1 MFSKWY
7 QVLVLICTISLLQG
21 CGGGSDDDPAQ
32 EDNESSAKYL
42 IYAGDGE
49 AFLNLFTDDGN
60 GITQRVWAKQFK
72 NSSGSLIEDFGEVHL
87 AHGKAFIIAR
97 KNFEDETGEVVDGGI
112 IIIDAKDHEGDE
124 FHVELLPLKSEVT
137 GKATRP
143 VHSYMEKGV
152 DGKAKYLWINNDGL
166 STRRGATQEEADL
179 NDSVFRID
187 IDPMSTKY
195 KTYDEIE
202 VGNGHKKSAFS
213 YPTDSLTQTKNFFVT
228 HDLSGQT
235 VSIIDN
241 DVSSDDFLKLRKQI
255 EINTVKD
262 EEDNLI
268 KQNTPHGMAFSP
280 VSGHVYTGI
289 TSGKDIALHIVDA
302 TSDDLTVSSIKA
314 GMEEG
319 QIPGAGYV
327 KTSHDG
333 RWVFTAGFVDGI
345 GYLAVVD
352 AKDGA
357 NTVTDVIDLGKVSS
371 SSFNISEASHG
382 EEEHFKVYIPSRSSS
397 SVEDELQNVVVRVSI
412 DPVTGKQTEG
422 TTVDSLTLHGNGS
435 SHRNGK
441 TSPDENFVY
450 YPNGCDDAGDDN
462 CKTISI
468 INTHTDEVIGVLQ
481 TFGTAPGSIGVF
493 ANPNGTVEAE
503 INDHSNH

>member
-32 EDNESSAKYL
+32 EQDESSAKYL
-42 IYAGDGE
+42 IYTGDGG
-49 AFLNLFTDDGN
+49 AYLNLFTDDGN
-60 GITQRVWAKQFK
+60 GGTHRVWAKQFK
-72 NSSGSLIEDFGEVHL
+72 NSSGLLIEDFGEVHL

-97 KNFEDETGEVVDGGI
+97 KNFEDETGQVVDGGI

-143 VHSYMEKGV
+143 VHTYMEKDASGV
-152 DGKAKYLWINNDGL
+152 AKYLWVNNDGL

-187 IDPMSTKY
+187 IDPDSADY
-195 KTYDEIE
+195 KSYIEIE

-213 YPTDSLTQTKNFFVT
+213 YPTDSLTQTKKLFVT
-228 HDLSGQT
+228 HDLSSQT

-241 DVSSDDFLKLRKQI
+241 DASSDDFLKLRKQI
-255 EINTVKD
+255 EINTIKD
-262 EEDNLI
+262 DEDNLI

-289 TSGKDIALHIVDA
+289 TSGKDIALHIIDA
-302 TSDDLTVSSIKA
+302 TSDDFAVSSIKA
-314 GMEEG
+314 GMEDG

-333 RWVFTAGFVDGI
+333 RWVFTAGFVDGV

-357 NTVTDVIDLGKVSS
+357 NTVTDVINLGKVSS
-371 SSFNISEASHG
+371 SSFNVSEASHG
-382 EEEHFKVYIPSRSSS
+382 DEKHFKVYIPSRSSGS
-397 SVEDELQNVVVRVSI
+397 SDDELQNVVARVSI
-412 DPVTGKQTEG
+412 DSATGKQQEG
-422 TTVDSLTLHGNGS
+422 TTVDNLTLHGNGS

-450 YPNGCDDAGDDN
+450 YPNGCGEADDDN

-468 INTHTDEVIGVLQ
+468 IDTHKDEVVGVLQ
-481 TFGTAPGSIGVF
+481 TFRTAPGSIGVF
-493 ANPNGTVEAE
+493 DNPNVINAE
-503 INDHSNH
+503 DDHSSH